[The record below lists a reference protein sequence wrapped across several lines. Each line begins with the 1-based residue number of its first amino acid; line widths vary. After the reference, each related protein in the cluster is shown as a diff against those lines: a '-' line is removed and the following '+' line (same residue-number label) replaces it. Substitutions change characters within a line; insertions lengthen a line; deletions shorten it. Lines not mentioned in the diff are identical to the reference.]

1 MPRIRHPTPPARGV
15 TGDDLVEFGREPDDP
30 EIELPPMPSA
40 IVESAAPPPPSMA
53 ALGQPP
59 DDPMAQAAWA
69 RKLLMLQAWETT
81 LDSTLSQTVRRK
93 EVRSILRDAA
103 RHMTD
108 AMRYD
113 VKKLIEAQRSSL
125 EARKRGKAHA
135 KMEAR
140 KPGAAGAKVIPIRR
154 G

>member
-1 MPRIRHPTPPARGV
+1 M
-15 TGDDLVEFGREPDDP
+15 VEFGRPVGDD

-40 IVESAAPPPPSMA
+40 IVEASAPPPQSMV
-53 ALGQPP
+53 ALGMPP

-69 RKLLMLQAWETT
+69 RRLLMLQAWETT
-81 LDSTLSQTVRRK
+81 LDNSLSQTVRRK

-113 VKKLIEAQRSSL
+113 TKKLIEAQRASL
-125 EARKRGKAHA
+125 EARKRGKASA
-135 KMEAR
+135 KLEAR
-140 KPGAAGAKVIPIRR
+140 KAGAAGAKIIPIRR